1 MMLVCGLACSVATI
15 ALLPKYP
22 THSSATAQV
31 QHVQPVLMPY
41 VGDSA
46 VWIQSAAE
54 SQCSYWQP
62 WADFGS
68 PDDMCEAEATD
79 VAAVD
84 LAEATA
90 VATQQASLIPY
101 ETVEVGAETHEVERS
116 AVAQHRTNQGASAN
130 KDAAIPAVA
139 SAKEAPSA
147 MVESATEVALCS
159 LAAAVHV
166 STDHTTAVAAAD
178 SESTELRH
186 GSTPPEDQILSH
198 FYAADRAEQ
207 ASATP
212 ELAVEVAAV
221 VQVQVAVAVE
231 VEVAAEV
238 EVAQVYTADVHPY
251 AAVAF
256 DSHSST
262 QTGLSVLAAPA
273 MLSGPV
279 IVEQAAASEDAN
291 ARMAA
296 ELAAIFAWVGN
307 ELPGTPTEHSE
318 VPSDPSQTPVEPSGT
333 FNEHRPEVDDV
344 ESFTAGDSQNAQMAA
359 ELAALFALAGPP
371 PQQSHA
377 EPSSEANAAIGSVVA
392 DSVAAGSVV
401 AFSVVADS
409 EAANSLSAES
419 VIADSMI
426 ADTAAI
432 SLPLQDA
439 STAATAATRFF
450 FDTQLAEDLAAEQS
464 SLAAPVTSA
473 EDFLPTEAAI
483 GVQFV
488 PASEDVSPIHDSCP
502 GMDVSSEANALCIT
516 EQHIMTAAAF
526 PQRLHL
532 SCDTALVRRAG
543 GGTAADAGGN
553 VIARAY
559 SHHSV
564 AGEEFSP
571 MVLLGTP
578 ELTLSGM

>member
-1 MMLVCGLACSVATI
+1 MLVCGLACSVATI

-90 VATQQASLIPY
+90 VATQQASLIPS

-116 AVAQHRTNQGASAN
+116 PVAQHRTNQGASAN

-221 VQVQVAVAVE
+221 VQV
-231 VEVAAEV
+231 
-238 EVAQVYTADVHPY
+238 AQVYTADVHPY

-333 FNEHRPEVDDV
+333 FNEHRPEIDDV

-409 EAANSLSAES
+409 EAANSLSVES

-432 SLPLQDA
+432 NLPLQDA
-439 STAATAATRFF
+439 STAATEATRYF
-450 FDTQLAEDLAAEQS
+450 FDTQLAKDLAAEQS

-473 EDFLPTEAAI
+473 EDFLPTEAAV